1 MKKQNYNFE
10 IIFKKLSEL
19 RSSQGQVASSQEL
32 KESQEI
38 NELREIV
45 LDVVEENEQFFSTTS

>member
-10 IIFKKLSEL
+10 IIFKKLSAL
-19 RSSQGQVASSQEL
+19 RDEQGQVASSQEL

-45 LDVVEENEQFFSTTS
+45 LDVAEENEQFFSTT

>member
-10 IIFKKLSEL
+10 IIFRKLSEL
-19 RSSQGQVASSQEL
+19 RSSQAQVASSQEL
-32 KESQEI
+32 KESEEI

-45 LDVVEENEQFFSTTS
+45 LDVSEENEQFFSTT

>member
-10 IIFKKLSEL
+10 IVFKKLSEL
-19 RSSQGQVASSQEL
+19 RGSQGQVASAQEL

-45 LDVVEENEQFFSTTS
+45 LDVSEENEQFFSTT

>member
-10 IIFKKLSEL
+10 IFLKKLSEL
-19 RSSQGQVASSQEL
+19 RYSQSQVASSQEL

-45 LDVVEENEQFFSTTS
+45 LDVAEENEQFFSTT

>member
-10 IIFKKLSEL
+10 IIFKKISEL
-19 RSSQGQVASSQEL
+19 RSSQGQVASAQEL

-45 LDVVEENEQFFSTTS
+45 LDVAEENEQFFSTT